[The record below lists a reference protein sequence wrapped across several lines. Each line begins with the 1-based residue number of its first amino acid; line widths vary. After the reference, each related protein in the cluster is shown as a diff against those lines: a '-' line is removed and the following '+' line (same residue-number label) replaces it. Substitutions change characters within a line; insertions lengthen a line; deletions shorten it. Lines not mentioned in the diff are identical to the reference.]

1 MSVTLDA
8 CSIILEELRA
18 LSKKVDAL
26 SERLPASRKR
36 KEREPAQICSGKTA
50 KGQPCNHRALAGSE
64 FCKMHDPERK
74 ATTTTSKPPPAPRL
88 VKIEPAHTHA
98 PDEEPPEGGCDLC
111 ETKGN
116 PILVSVKEES
126 IDENEDEDEDVE
138 NYINDAETNERL
150 KALLSE
156 QDL

>member
-8 CSIILEELRA
+8 CSVILEEIRA

-36 KEREPAQICSGKTA
+36 KESETAQICEGKTA
-50 KGQPCNHRALAGSE
+50 KGQPCNHRALAGSS

-74 ATTTTSKPPPAPRL
+74 STKVASAPQKV
-88 VKIEPAHTHA
+88 VKIEAVHTHA
-98 PDEEPPEGGCDLC
+98 PDEEPPAQGCDLC
-111 ETKGN
+111 ETKGD
-116 PILVSVKEES
+116 PINEMKDEEDDQ
-126 IDENEDEDEDVE
+126 DEEDLDK
-138 NYINDAETNERL
+138 YITDAETNERL
-150 KALLSE
+150 KALLNE